1 MIYLTKN
8 QNFSK
13 DTCDRILES
22 IHDNLKLLVEFTY
35 NFEKAEFEFENEE
48 YLVARSLSF
57 ASVVVEKLVLINLY
71 SRNPLLII
79 ATKNL
84 SAEALYKDLDFIHYN
99 DTWLYKSGPNLKG
112 LDAMW
117 NTLIGVTQS
126 ESNDVL
132 SDFDFD
138 FIYLKEVR
146 NKYFHAFI
154 DNLSYDSFHLIRY
167 NLWLL
172 IIRLIELIPDYLGYK
187 HRDILENAGLSD
199 SRIETLENF
208 NFDVEIKT
216 LLQKFSGMKKTLVD
230 EKKEGLDK
238 RIYLL
243 KKLYPTVHLDK
254 DAIRTFGTKIVD
266 VSSSGEEIELKETFL
281 EFYTR
286 TEICIDCP
294 ECVANSEV
302 SGSGYLSLSVDGVDF
317 DVDDEG
323 DAETWKEPVGIDL
336 SFDHFYC
343 TNCAVHSTD
352 RYMLEQIGYREIFK
366 LDFNARWDINEG
378 VTSIYESHLGPYS
391 ISDY

>member
-1 MIYLTKN
+1 MIYLSKN
-8 QNFSK
+8 QNISK
-13 DTCDRILES
+13 DACDRILES
-22 IHDNLKLLVEFTY
+22 IHDNLKLLGEFTF

-57 ASVVVEKLVLINLY
+57 ASVVIEKLVLINLY
-71 SRNPLLII
+71 SRNPLLVI
-79 ATKNL
+79 ANKSL
-84 SAEALYKDLDFIHYN
+84 PSEALYKDLDYAHYN

-117 NTLIGVTQS
+117 STLVGVVQA

-138 FIYLKEVR
+138 FKYLKEVR

-172 IIRLIELIPDYLGYK
+172 IIRLIEILPSYLAYK
-187 HRDILENAGLSD
+187 HRDILENAGLTD
-199 SRIETLENF
+199 GRIDTLENF
-208 NFDVEIKT
+208 NFDEEVKL
-216 LLQKFSGMKKTLVD
+216 LLQKFSGMKKTLI
-230 EKKEGLDK
+230 EGKKDTLEK

-243 KKLYPTVHLDK
+243 KKLYSSDHLEK
-254 DAIRTFGTKIVD
+254 HAVRTFGASIVQITPN
-266 VSSSGEEIELKETFL
+266 GEEIEQSESFL
-281 EFYTR
+281 DFYTR
-286 TEICIDCP
+286 SEITIDCP
-294 ECVANSEV
+294 ECLSISDVPRT
-302 SGSGYLSLSVDGVDF
+302 GYLNLSVDGIEYDI
-317 DVDDEG
+317 DDEG
-323 DAETWKEPVGIDL
+323 DAETWKEPVSIDL

-352 RYMLEQIGYREIFK
+352 RYTLEQIGYREIFK

-378 VTSIYESHLGPYS
+378 VTSLYEAHLGPYS